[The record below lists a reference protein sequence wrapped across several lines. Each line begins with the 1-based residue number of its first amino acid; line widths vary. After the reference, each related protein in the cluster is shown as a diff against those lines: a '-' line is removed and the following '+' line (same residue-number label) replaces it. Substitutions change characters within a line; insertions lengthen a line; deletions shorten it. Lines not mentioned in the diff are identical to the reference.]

1 MFLIGFNVSGHTSS
15 GDNHLQVNFLS
26 PQTYSPVHYLSQ
38 VHAEV
43 VSDCNCSVIMI
54 LYLLLLKER
63 GNFHNISK
71 SGDLISKYVVFFVG

>member
-1 MFLIGFNVSGHTSS
+1 MFLIGFNVSGHDINITSS

-43 VSDCNCSVIMI
+43 A
-54 LYLLLLKER
+54 
-63 GNFHNISK
+63 
-71 SGDLISKYVVFFVG
+71 LIVTVQSS